1 MPASIVAKI
10 INLHRSQLQGVIEL
24 GGIRKVRAKYETIRA
39 ELEAE
44 LAGLR
49 RAGKDQTFTAYH
61 LRQVLLQVRDG
72 LKVFQTGLATEL
84 DNNGLATATLAQR
97 HVVSSIKAFERRFS
111 GTEPVLRLEEAGVFS
126 KVYEGIHPTLLHR
139 YHRLTSNY
147 PMKTLERVRNDLAL
161 SMLRGDGV
169 DQAVA
174 RIASKGGIFDR
185 ERWRAE
191 RIVRTEG
198 AYAYGVS
205 NQRSLHEVAA
215 EVPRLMKRL
224 VATFDIRTGEDSKK
238 LNGQTVPFDAPFVWM
253 KPVKGGGVE
262 RVEYMQPPN
271 RPNDREVSVPWRDD
285 YHGSTAHPGPVDPR
299 MPRGLL

>member
-49 RAGKDQTFTAYH
+49 RAGKGDTFTAYH

-84 DNNGLATATLAQR
+84 DNNGQATATLAQR
-97 HVVSSIKAFERRFS
+97 HVVGAVKAFEKRFA
-111 GTEPVLRLEEAGVFS
+111 GAEPVLRLEEAGVFS
-126 KVYEGIHPTLLHR
+126 RVYGEIQPTLLHR
-139 YHRLTSNY
+139 YHRLVGNY

-161 SMLRGDGV
+161 SMIRGDGV
-169 DQAVA
+169 DQAVS
-174 RIASKGGIFDR
+174 RIAAKGGIFDR
-185 ERWRAE
+185 DRYRAE

-198 AYAYGVS
+198 AYAYGIT
-205 NQRSLHEVAA
+205 NQRSLHEVAH
-215 EVPRLMKRL
+215 EVPRLMKKL
-224 VATFDIRTGEDSKK
+224 VETMDARTGEDSKI

-253 KPVKGGGVE
+253 KKTKAGVE
-262 RVEYMQPPN
+262 RVEYLQPPN
-271 RPNDREVSVPWRDD
+271 RPQDRGVSIPWRAD
-285 YHGSTAHPGPVDPR
+285 YSGAPAHSGPVTPT
-299 MPRGLL
+299 MPRGL

>member
-1 MPASIVAKI
+1 MPASIVAKV

-49 RAGKDQTFTAYH
+49 RAGKDATFTAYH

-97 HVVSSIKAFERRFS
+97 HVIGAVKAFERRFA
-111 GTEPVLRLEEAGVFS
+111 GTEPVLRLEEAGVFAR
-126 KVYEGIHPTLLHR
+126 VYKDVEPTLLHR
-139 YHRLTSNY
+139 YHKLTSNY

-169 DQAVA
+169 DQAVN
-174 RIASKGGIFDR
+174 RIAAKGGIFDR

-198 AYAYGVS
+198 QYAYGVV

-224 VATFDIRTGEDSKK
+224 VATFDNRTGEDSKK
-238 LNGQTVPFDAPFVWM
+238 LNGQTVPYDQPFVYM
-253 KPVKGGGVE
+253 KPLKGGGVE
-262 RVEYMQPPN
+262 RVEFLQPPG
-271 RPNDREVSVPWRDD
+271 RPNDREVSIPWRAD
-285 YHGSTAHPGPVDPR
+285 YHGAPEHSGPVDPR
-299 MPRGLL
+299 MPRGI

>member
-1 MPASIVAKI
+1 MPASIVAKT

-49 RAGKDQTFTAYH
+49 RAGKGETFTAYH

-97 HVVSSIKAFERRFS
+97 HVVSAIKAFERRFS
-111 GTEPVLRLEEAGVFS
+111 GTEPVLRLEEAGVFA

-139 YHRLTSNY
+139 YYRLTSNY

-198 AYAYGVS
+198 SWAYGVTT
-205 NQRSLHEVAA
+205 QRSLNEVSHQ
-215 EVPRLMKRL
+215 VPGLQKRW
-224 VATFDIRTGEDSKK
+224 VETMDARTGEDSKEM
-238 LNGQTVPFDAPFVWM
+238 NGQTVPFDQPFIWM
-253 KPVKGGGVE
+253 KKTAHGVE
-262 RVEYMQPPN
+262 RVEVMHSPN
-271 RPNDREVSVPWRDD
+271 RPQDRSVTIPWRDD
-285 YHGSTAHPGPVDPR
+285 YHGAPAHSGPVDPR
-299 MPRGLL
+299 MPRGL

>member
-24 GGIRKVRAKYETIRA
+24 GGIRKVRAKYETIRS

-49 RAGKDQTFTAYH
+49 RAGKGETFTAYH

-97 HVVSSIKAFERRFS
+97 HVVSAVKAFEKRFA
-111 GTEPVLRLEEAGVFS
+111 GAEPVLRLEEAGVFA
-126 KVYEGIHPTLLHR
+126 KVYAGVEPTLLAR
-139 YHRLTSNY
+139 YHRLVGNY

-161 SMLRGDGV
+161 SMIRGDGV
-169 DQAVA
+169 DQAVN
-174 RIASKGGIFDR
+174 RIAAKGGIFDR

-198 AYAYGVS
+198 AYAYGIT
-205 NQRSLHEVAA
+205 NQRSLHEVAH

-224 VATFDIRTGEDSKK
+224 ISTFDGREGKDAIEQH
-238 LNGQTVPFDAPFVWM
+238 LQTVPYDGEFVWHKKTKAGM
-253 KPVKGGGVE
+253 EIV
-262 RVEYMQPPN
+262 RYSFPPS
-271 RPNDREVSVPWRDD
+271 RPNDRAVLIPWRED
-285 YHGSTAHPGPVDPR
+285 YHASSSATGMEQNGAA
-299 MPRGLL
+299 